1 MNKCMKKIRL
11 DMNNRS
17 HLLINRVTSSWKM
30 DQKVAITQPILKR
43 ELKKLKPKKK
53 KLLLRKKKKRRKRAK
68 SSENYLEIC
77 CQKI

>member
-1 MNKCMKKIRL
+1 
-11 DMNNRS
+11 
-17 HLLINRVTSSWKM
+17 M